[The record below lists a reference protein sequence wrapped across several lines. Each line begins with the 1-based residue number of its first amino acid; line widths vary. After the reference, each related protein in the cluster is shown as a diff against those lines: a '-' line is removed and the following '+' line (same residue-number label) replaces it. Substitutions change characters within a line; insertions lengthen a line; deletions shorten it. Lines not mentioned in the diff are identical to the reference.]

1 MYIYIFVPIVTFKIQ
16 LQLEDLRLQM
26 GNHLT
31 LGSPIREAPNPGAAK
46 WRVTPHP
53 FGAFADGIWWD
64 TVRDG
69 KPQQDETDIA
79 GVWHHNWPKKECEA
93 KLDRLKYDEFSM
105 SSFYAKASVP
115 NRCLAPSRPVY

>member
-1 MYIYIFVPIVTFKIQ
+1 MMYLYIYIISYMYINCKHVYVYIYIFVPIVTFKIQ

-53 FGAFADGIWWD
+53 FGAFADGI
-64 TVRDG
+64 
-69 KPQQDETDIA
+69 
-79 GVWHHNWPKKECEA
+79 
-93 KLDRLKYDEFSM
+93 
-105 SSFYAKASVP
+105 
-115 NRCLAPSRPVY
+115 